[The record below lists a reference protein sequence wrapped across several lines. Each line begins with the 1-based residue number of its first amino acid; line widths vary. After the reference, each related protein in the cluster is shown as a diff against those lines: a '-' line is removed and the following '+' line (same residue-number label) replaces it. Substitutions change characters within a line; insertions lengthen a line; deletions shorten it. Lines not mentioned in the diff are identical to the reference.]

1 MTDTLNL
8 EKKKM
13 DDTTIDK
20 RGFVVDLKL
29 VWAAVAA
36 VVYITYTGTNRL
48 NAIESDITVLKA
60 TPAQIQKVASRQ
72 DAVDVT
78 MKELQLSMTAMSK
91 SNDDIVKDI
100 KSLKSD
106 LNSIGTQLTTLTN
119 SIEADSRSRRRN

>member
-20 RGFVVDLKL
+20 KGFVVDLKL